1 MSTFN
6 NKYFACWPF
15 LMALVLV
22 SFSTAAQEAGT
33 IQIQTSADV
42 ESIETDASGETV
54 TRLEPASK
62 VIPGDIVIY
71 TVSFSNTGNEPAENV
86 VITNPVPRHME
97 YVEGTAFGPGADIT
111 FSIDGGQSWGTP
123 DELVVTAP
131 DGSQRPAQ
139 ASDYT
144 DIRWILRNE
153 LQPGAQGFARFR
165 TRLQ

>member
-1 MSTFN
+1 MKTFN
-6 NKYFACWPF
+6 NKFIAGSFVLLALF
-15 LMALVLV
+15 LTSSVA
-22 SFSTAAQEAGT
+22 TAQETGA

-42 ESIETDASGETV
+42 EIIETDASGETV

-62 VIPGDIVIY
+62 VVPGDIVIY
-71 TVSFSNTGNEPAENV
+71 TVSFSNTGSEPAENV

-97 YVEGTAFGPGADIT
+97 YVDGTAFGPGADIS

-123 DELVVTAP
+123 EELVVTAA
-131 DGSQRPAQ
+131 DGTQRPAQ

>member
-1 MSTFN
+1 MNTFK
-6 NKYFACWPF
+6 NKFNAGSFILLALF
-15 LMALVLV
+15 LTSLVA
-22 SFSTAAQEAGT
+22 TAQEAGT

-42 ESIETDASGETV
+42 EIIETDASGETV

-62 VIPGDIVIY
+62 VVPGDIVIY
-71 TVSFSNTGNEPAENV
+71 TVSFSNTGSEPAENV

-97 YVEGTAFGPGADIT
+97 YVDGTAFGPGADIS

-123 DELVVTAP
+123 GELVVTAA
-131 DGSQRPAQ
+131 DGSERPAL

>member
-1 MSTFN
+1 MNTFN
-6 NKYFACWPF
+6 HKSIAGSFV
-15 LMALVLV
+15 LLALLLT
-22 SFSTAAQEAGT
+22 SFVATAQETGT
-33 IQIQTSADV
+33 IRIQTSADV
-42 ESIETDASGETV
+42 EIIETDASGETV
-54 TRLEPASK
+54 TRLEQASK
-62 VIPGDIVIY
+62 VVPGDIVIY
-71 TVSFSNTGNEPAENV
+71 TVSFSNTGSEPAENV

-97 YVEGTAFGPGADIT
+97 YVEGTAFGPGADIS
-111 FSIDGGQSWGTP
+111 FSIDGGQSWGAP
-123 DELVVTAP
+123 EELVITAL

>member
-1 MSTFN
+1 MKTFN
-6 NKYFACWPF
+6 NKFIAGSF
-15 LMALVLV
+15 VLLALFMTSSVA
-22 SFSTAAQEAGT
+22 TAQEAGA
-33 IQIQTSADV
+33 IRIQTSADV
-42 ESIETDASGETV
+42 EIIETDASGDTV
-54 TRLEPASK
+54 IRLEPASK
-62 VIPGDIVIY
+62 VVPGDIVIY
-71 TVSFSNTGNEPAENV
+71 TVSFSNTGSEPAENV

-97 YVEGTAFGPGADIT
+97 YVDGTAFGPGADIS

-123 DELVVTAP
+123 EELVVTAA
-131 DGSQRPAQ
+131 DGSERPAL

>member
-1 MSTFN
+1 MNNFN
-6 NKYFACWPF
+6 HKYLAGPIV
-15 LMALVLV
+15 LLALCLA
-22 SFSTAAQEAGT
+22 SFSASAQETGA
-33 IQIQTSADV
+33 IEIRTSADV
-42 ESIETDASGETV
+42 EIIETDASGETV

-62 VIPGDIVIY
+62 VVPGDIVIY
-71 TVSFSNTGNEPAENV
+71 TVSFSNTGSEPAENV

-97 YVEGTAFGPGADIT
+97 YVDGTAFGPGADIS

-123 DELVVTAP
+123 EELVVTSA
-131 DGSQRPAQ
+131 DGTQRPAQ

>member
-1 MSTFN
+1 MKTFN
-6 NKYFACWPF
+6 NKFIAGSFVLLALF
-15 LMALVLV
+15 LTSSVAM
-22 SFSTAAQEAGT
+22 AQEAGA
-33 IQIQTSADV
+33 IRIQTSADV
-42 ESIETDASGETV
+42 EIIETDASGETV

-62 VIPGDIVIY
+62 VVPGDIVIY
-71 TVSFSNTGNEPAENV
+71 TVSFSNTGSEPAENV

-97 YVEGTAFGPGADIT
+97 YVDGTAFGPGADIS
-111 FSIDGGQSWGTP
+111 FSIDGGQSWGAP
-123 DELVVTAP
+123 EELVVTAA
-131 DGSQRPAQ
+131 DGSERPAL

>member
-1 MSTFN
+1 MKTFN
-6 NKYFACWPF
+6 NKIIARSLGLLALF
-15 LMALVLV
+15 LM
-22 SFSTAAQEAGT
+22 SFVATPQETGV

-42 ESIETDASGETV
+42 EIIETDASGETV

-62 VIPGDIVIY
+62 VVPGDIVIY
-71 TVSFSNTGNEPAENV
+71 TVSFSNTGSEPAENV

-97 YVEGTAFGPGADIT
+97 YVDGTAFGPGADIS
-111 FSIDGGQSWGTP
+111 FSIDGGQSWGMP
-123 DELVVTAP
+123 EELVVTAA
-131 DGSQRPAQ
+131 DGSERPAV

-153 LQPGAQGFARFR
+153 LPPGAQGFARFR